1 MDSSVQLSTE
11 ELYITDNSK
20 VPLDLAVLAGSITV
34 LLGDD
39 ETIASDLALILAG
52 QKPPVSGRIHLGD
65 DNLSIYNHS
74 ARGRI
79 QYVSCNFSCPD
90 RMTVSGH
97 LSLAAAAAGYTRK
110 ETSKILSQL
119 YTWCSFEN
127 YVDEEVNELSPDN
140 RDLVAFAAAC
150 LSVPD
155 VFVLQGPFSENLHPL
170 LEDLCQGGCSVIA
183 SLPGIQYIPQ
193 SADRIAVCD
202 SHDVRKIVRL
212 QELSDACSI
221 LMRLHVKFFPAL
233 PRVVMESL
241 PGAKDI
247 VAIQGGYEFY
257 HAGLSAA
264 VSNLVNLARANSR
277 QIIELEVRPPS
288 NAELV
293 EFFTADDEPG
303 EVDLFW
309 AEDLDI

>member
-20 VPLDLAVLAGSITV
+20 VPLDLAVLAGSVTV

-52 QKPPVSGRIHLGD
+52 RKSPVSGNIHLGD
-65 DNLSIYNHS
+65 DNLSINS
-74 ARGRI
+74 RTARGRI

-90 RMTVSGH
+90 GMTVSGY
-97 LSLAAAAAGYTRK
+97 LSLAAASAGYSRK
-110 ETSKILSQL
+110 ETRKILSQL
-119 YTWCSFEN
+119 YSWCSLEN
-127 YVDEEVNELSPDN
+127 CVDEKVNELSTDN
-140 RDLVAFAAAC
+140 RYLVAFASAC
-150 LSVPD
+150 LPVPD
-155 VFVLQGPFSENLHPL
+155 VFVLQGPFPEKLHPL
-170 LEDLCQGGCSVIA
+170 FEALCQGGCSVIA
-183 SLPGIQYIPQ
+183 SLPEIQYIPQ

-212 QELSDACSI
+212 QELSDACST
-221 LMRLHVKFFPAL
+221 LMRLHVRFFPSL
-233 PRVVMESL
+233 PRAVMESL

-247 VAIQGGYEFY
+247 VAIRGGYEFY

-264 VSNLVNLARANSR
+264 VTNLVNLARANSR
-277 QIIELEVRPPS
+277 QIIGLEVRPPLNS
-288 NAELV
+288 DLLEL
-293 EFFTADDEPG
+293 FIADDEPG
-303 EVDLFW
+303 EADLFW

>member
-20 VPLDLAVLAGSITV
+20 VPLDLAVLAGSTTV
-34 LLGDD
+34 ILGDD

-52 QKPPVSGRIHLGD
+52 QKAPVSGRIHLGD
-65 DNLSIYNHS
+65 DNLSIYSHS

-79 QYVSCNFSCPD
+79 QYVSRNFSCPYG
-90 RMTVSGH
+90 MTVSGH
-97 LSLAAAAAGYTRK
+97 LSLAAASAGYKRK
-110 ETSKILSQL
+110 ETRRILSQL
-119 YTWCSFEN
+119 YSWCSLEN
-127 YVDEEVNELSPDN
+127 CVDEEVNELTPDN
-140 RDLVAFAAAC
+140 RYLVAFAAAC
-150 LSVPD
+150 LPVPD
-155 VFVLQGPFSENLHPL
+155 VFVLQGPFPEKLQPL
-170 LEDLCQGGCSVIA
+170 LEALCQGGCSVIA
-183 SLPGIQYIPQ
+183 SLPKIQYIPQ

-233 PRVVMESL
+233 PRAVMESL

-264 VSNLVNLARANSR
+264 VTNLVNLARANSR
-277 QIIELEVRPPS
+277 QIIGLEVRPPLNS
-288 NAELV
+288 ELV
-293 EFFTADDEPG
+293 ELFTADDEPG
-303 EVDLFW
+303 EADLFW
-309 AEDLDI
+309 AENLDI